1 MEPSFRPRTDS
12 ARPPLSA
19 LLSARDLA
27 RFALTQ
33 VCVLISGNVSVTPSG
48 PVETLSAWS
57 REARLHRPKGQAG
70 SARSFRNPTRVH
82 AAPERLLDRT
92 CKRQLVAIWI
102 RQMEI
107 AFAPGCV
114 LRLLRM
120 QSLCLQ
126 V

>member
-70 SARSFRNPTRVH
+70 SARSFRNPTRNPNVVIFREPH
-82 AAPERLLDRT
+82 PGQNVMLHECLRQLLLSPDEFMRLLND
-92 CKRQLVAIWI
+92 
-102 RQMEI
+102 
-107 AFAPGCV
+107 
-114 LRLLRM
+114 
-120 QSLCLQ
+120 
-126 V
+126 